1 MHSPWRAPAPAPL
14 SPHHCRDPRGPRQGS
29 ERLPLSGRTV
39 LPPAMSSRCISR
51 RCANGVRTS
60 PPLARHFLRRVCAA
74 AGRPE
79 VDTEPP
85 ALAIIKAYSWPGN
98 IRQLENIIK
107 RLVVLNRS
115 IILVAPARDAQRRKE
130 CPRSAGSTP
139 RSIGTALVHNT
150 AATRA
155 GCGVPSLARLA
166 QLGPSVGPL
175 GSSKHRHDD
184 LLDENHK

>member
-1 MHSPWRAPAPAPL
+1 MGRRFTTRWPKRIPVSPFWPGR
-14 SPHHCRDPRGPRQGS
+14 
-29 ERLPLSGRTV
+29 SGN
-39 LPPAMSSRCISR
+39 A
-51 RCANGVRTS
+51 
-60 PPLARHFLRRVCAA
+60 LAI
-74 AGRPE
+74 
-79 VDTEPP
+79 EPP

-139 RSIGTALVHNT
+139 RSIGSALVHNT

-155 GCGVPSLARLA
+155 GCGAPSLARLA